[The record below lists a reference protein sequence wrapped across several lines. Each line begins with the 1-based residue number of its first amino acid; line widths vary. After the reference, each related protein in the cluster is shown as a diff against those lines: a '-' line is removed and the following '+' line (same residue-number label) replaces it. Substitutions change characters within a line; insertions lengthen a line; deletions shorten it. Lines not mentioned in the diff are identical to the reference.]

1 MIEFVVNTELLLI
14 EQWLYRNQ
22 RDCFPEMIQ
31 TEQGYLSLPAGL
43 KMIYSD
49 QSERHLAKQVVHFTT
64 IDNESVGGFPFNAV
78 TFTLTALA
86 TQRTKVRVACE
97 RRKLNTAVEQLLS
110 KAAGDYPEAYTAID
124 AGIRREFYNLPPAG
138 TARKAAGN
146 GSEAAQ
152 VEHPA
157 YGTFGVEMWGKI
169 NPGHEDKFVE
179 IVCDMAGISPRAI
192 GYQMEPLEAE
202 LPGESK
208 GETENGAGAA
218 WSTTMQDETPYK
230 CQAVVKIR
238 ERYLKE
244 GGRIPTKKEVV
255 REAGVSYKTARE
267 YLPTL
272 FRRWKDRTHR
282 PDPNKWGDFLE
293 K

>member
-202 LPGESK
+202 LPGHKSD
-208 GETENGAGAA
+208 GEAAGLPKTLKKRKEWAKAYYLGIEPLAA
-218 WSTTMQDETPYK
+218 EYRDLWEEGVTDDPKPTPRDYIDRVSHVINKTYSARHIRNIMKQGELGNLEPYK
-230 CQAVVKIR
+230 
-238 ERYLKE
+238 
-244 GGRIPTKKEVV
+244 P
-255 REAGVSYKTARE
+255 
-267 YLPTL
+267 
-272 FRRWKDRTHR
+272 
-282 PDPNKWGDFLE
+282 
-293 K
+293 